1 MLHSNSIRKNL
12 DRWEALRD
20 AKPKAEWQ
28 DMFRLQRW
36 QAELDMYALQL
47 RQLTLF
53 ADNLTEY
60 DIKQLNQEFSS
71 KLDNYSK
78 QVTLDIL
85 KHGSFCKPSSK
96 SSTQP

>member
-12 DRWEALRD
+12 DRWEALRE

-28 DMFRLQRW
+28 DMFKLQRW

-53 ADNLTEY
+53 DDDKDSIN
-60 DIKQLNQEFSS
+60 KLNQKFGS

-85 KHGSFCKPSSK
+85 KHGSIYKPSAK
-96 SSTQP
+96 SPA